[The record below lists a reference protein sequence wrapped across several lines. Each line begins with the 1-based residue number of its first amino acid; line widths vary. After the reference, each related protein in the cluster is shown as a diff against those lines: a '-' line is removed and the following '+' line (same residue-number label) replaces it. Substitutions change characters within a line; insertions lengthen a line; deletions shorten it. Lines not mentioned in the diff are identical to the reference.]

1 MTAQKFKDLSRKKEF
16 NDFSRTSPKIQGLFK
31 TVRALCNFVTAII
44 EIFKREVKLILN
56 SLSFVNIV
64 LKLSSCYS
72 MVCRSS
78 HFSFEKVRGRGGEG
92 RGGEGALI

>member
-1 MTAQKFKDLSRKKEF
+1 M
-16 NDFSRTSPKIQGLFK
+16 
-31 TVRALCNFVTAII
+31 AII

-72 MVCRSS
+72 MVRRSL

-92 RGGEGALI
+92 KGRLFEEMIYVQLIL